1 VKMMSTP
8 APLPHAQIVHQSG
21 QRTRFRLPSCK
32 GDPDYFAMAERAL
45 KLCEGVT
52 AVETNP
58 FTGSI
63 LVLHTTDRAQ
73 LIEYA
78 EKTRLFTLTAP
89 TRPSRSALA
98 EASQSIDRL
107 DAHLQRISG
116 GAFALDETLFAA
128 LVGLS
133 LLQVARGQII
143 SPASTLLTNAALIL
157 SYYRAR
163 QNK

>member
-1 VKMMSTP
+1 
-8 APLPHAQIVHQSG
+8 
-21 QRTRFRLPSCK
+21 
-32 GDPDYFAMAERAL
+32 MAFL
-45 KLCEGVT
+45 
-52 AVETNP
+52 
-58 FTGSI
+58 
-63 LVLHTTDRAQ
+63 
-73 LIEYA
+73 
-78 EKTRLFTLTAP
+78 
-89 TRPSRSALA
+89 
-98 EASQSIDRL
+98 
-107 DAHLQRISG
+107 RISG